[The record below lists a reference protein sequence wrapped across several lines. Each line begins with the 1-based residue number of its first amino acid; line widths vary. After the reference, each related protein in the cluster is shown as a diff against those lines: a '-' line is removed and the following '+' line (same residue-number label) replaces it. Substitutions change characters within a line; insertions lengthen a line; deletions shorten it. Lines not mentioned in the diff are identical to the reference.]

1 MSQTTLHEVAIGYL
15 LAHQAEHLAHDR
27 QYLIARCAGH
37 LQERGATIE
46 RANIVALQALGELD
60 TRATKAHIELT
71 HCTSFAVF
79 VVDPVTRARI
89 AFTAADLIR
98 LAREHAARAESV
110 ETRH

>member
-15 LAHQAEHLAHDR
+15 LAHQAEHLTHDR
-27 QYLIARCAGH
+27 QYLIERCADH
-37 LQERGATIE
+37 LQGHGATIE
-46 RANIVALQALGELD
+46 RSHIVALQALGELD
-60 TRATKAHIELT
+60 TRATKAHVDLT

-79 VVDPVTRARI
+79 VVDPVTRARL

-98 LAREHAARAESV
+98 LAREHAARIESV

>member
-15 LAHQAEHLAHDR
+15 LTHQAEHLTHDR
-27 QYLIARCAGH
+27 QYLIERCAAH
-37 LQERGATIE
+37 LLEHGATVE

-98 LAREHAARAESV
+98 LARDYASRTDAV
-110 ETRH
+110 VTRH

>member
-15 LAHQAEHLAHDR
+15 LAHQAEHLTHDR
-27 QYLIARCAGH
+27 HHLVGRCAQH
-37 LQERGATIE
+37 LQDHGATAE
-46 RANIVALQALGELD
+46 RAHIVALQALGELD
-60 TRATKAHIELT
+60 TRATKAHVELT

-98 LAREHAARAESV
+98 LAREHVARH
-110 ETRH
+110 ETATTTH

>member
-15 LAHQAEHLAHDR
+15 LTHQAEHLAHDR
-27 QYLIARCAGH
+27 HYLIERCAEH
-37 LQERGATIE
+37 LQGHGATVE
-46 RANIVALQALGELD
+46 RAHIVALQALGEVE

-98 LAREHAARAESV
+98 LAREHASRNESAV
-110 ETRH
+110 TRH